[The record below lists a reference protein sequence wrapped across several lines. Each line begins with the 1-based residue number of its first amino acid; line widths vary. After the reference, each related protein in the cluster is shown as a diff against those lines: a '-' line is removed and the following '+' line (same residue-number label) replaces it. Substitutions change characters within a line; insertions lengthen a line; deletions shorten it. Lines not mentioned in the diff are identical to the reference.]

1 MTDPLTP
8 ADCDL
13 RGLEWMPLYGAR
25 LLTSETWLRA
35 TPEARCA
42 ALTLWWAS
50 WHQVPAASLADDDLL
65 LSQLAGYGVAGV
77 KQWRRVRD
85 AAMRGWIK
93 CSDGRLYHP
102 IVAALACEAW
112 ERRGEADDARDRHRQ
127 KMQRWRDAKRNRH
140 GGGHNDGSDGS
151 GDGHVPSLT
160 GTEQNKTEE
169 RKVPPSAAAVPAA
182 VEPDDVRTQLF
193 REGLATLRHISG
205 KTDAQSR
212 SLLGRWLRDARDDAA
227 RLLSLL
233 RQAEDMRC
241 ADPIAWISASLRGR
255 SDPFLATIR
264 ADINGT
270 GPPEIAAETP
280 IETMLRLERAKRH

>member
-1 MTDPLTP
+1 MTEPLTP

-182 VEPDDVRTQLF
+182 VEPPIAELQLENEPVDARTRLF
-193 REGLATLRHISG
+193 RDGLAHYRALTGKAEGPSRTRIGQLLRLA
-205 KTDAQSR
+205 K
-212 SLLGRWLRDARDDAA
+212 DDAA
-227 RLLSLL
+227 RVFEALAEARDL
-233 RQAEDMRC
+233 RP
-241 ADPIAWISASLRGR
+241 ADPEAWLSRALTPAAGKPSNWAMDACFGGR
-255 SDPFLATIR
+255 A
-264 ADINGT
+264 
-270 GPPEIAAETP
+270 
-280 IETMLRLERAKRH
+280 